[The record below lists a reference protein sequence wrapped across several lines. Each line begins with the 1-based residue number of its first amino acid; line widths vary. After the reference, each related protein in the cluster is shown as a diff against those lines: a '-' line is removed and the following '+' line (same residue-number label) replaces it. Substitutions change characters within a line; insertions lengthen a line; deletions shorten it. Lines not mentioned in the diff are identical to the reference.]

1 MLFQCEF
8 IWIITCT
15 INHDVVIEVLTPD
28 IPICLVEIGL
38 FPVTNIVDTF
48 NVMVNDITRVMY
60 NIGPFIGIVTWPSK
74 IVYFG

>member
-1 MLFQCEF
+1 M
-8 IWIITCT
+8 
-15 INHDVVIEVLTPD
+15 LTPD